1 MSTTKTGVSCALIV
15 ATITCVLGMAM
26 LSPLPAQAAPWLVS
40 TRLPTRTPRPLPTR
54 PPTPVPTPMP
64 VPVPAPTR
72 SFTSPPQPPRGGYIE
87 LHVPIAPAGLWTI
100 VQWQGSLGEW
110 YDVEGWQGTLDE
122 GNKKTWWV
130 AGADC
135 GKGPFRWVIS
145 EGPQG
150 PVLATSAPFY
160 LPGWDNSTVRVEAQL
175 TP

>member
-15 ATITCVLGMAM
+15 ATVMCVLTMVM
-26 LSPLPAQAAPWLVS
+26 LSPLPAQAAPWTLS
-40 TRLPTRTPRPLPTR
+40 TGLPTRTPRPLPTR
-54 PPTPVPTPMP
+54 PPTLVPTPMP
-64 VPVPAPTR
+64 SPVPAPTQ
-72 SFTSPPQPPRGGYIE
+72 SSTSPPQPSRGGYIE

-145 EGPQG
+145 EGQQG
-150 PVLATSAPFY
+150 PALATSASFY
-160 LPGWDNSTVRVEAQL
+160 LPRWNDSTVRVEALL